1 MNLTENRNKFVI
13 ITVILAI
20 VLLVILSASFMSGF
34 KKNPQ
39 PNDITNTPSTKIDPQ
54 KFLPPQKVKEQEP
67 KRARDIRQEI
77 ILSTSDKNGD
87 KIAFSSVNYR
97 IIYVPTPDIFFVQI
111 FKDPA
116 DSYRRQAQDWFIQK
130 GLTQTDLCNLPVRI
144 LLFDPG
150 LKKTNP
156 NFNYFPDGC

>member
-1 MNLTENRNKFVI
+1 MNLTENRNKFIIVTVI
-13 ITVILAI
+13 IAAI
-20 VLLVILSASFMSGF
+20 LLVILLVSFMAVF
-34 KKNPQ
+34 RKNPR
-39 PNDITNTPSTKIDPQ
+39 PNNIPDTPSTKIDPQ
-54 KFLPPQKVKEQEP
+54 KFLPPQAVKEQEP

-77 ILSTSDKNGD
+77 ILSASDKNGD
-87 KIAFSSVNYR
+87 KVVFSSANYR
-97 IIYVPTPDIFFVQI
+97 IIYVPTPDVFFVQI

-116 DSYRRQAQDWFIQK
+116 DSYRREAQSWFIQK
-130 GLTQTDLCNLPVRI
+130 GLTQSDLCNLPVRI